1 MGSSDGGL
9 RSRDPMLHELSSAPL
24 VTWGNAWLAGR
35 AGLDDAVSAVERR
48 TGPHVIGTV
57 ADSGL
62 HFESGAPLR
71 SALARLRSLGLAAFR
86 LSLPAP
92 GDPLGLVGTAELNKA
107 AIDAGEAVLVELADQ
122 QVGLVPSEDLR
133 GSSYAGVAWTPY
145 RAADK
150 IPEPVPLAE
159 AEQQLTIAM
168 RECTSLFGQVDDIAA
183 WGPEVTRALED
194 LRDAGRQP
202 TEGLAPAHPQ
212 RAHRLAAQADRLA
225 VVVRLACKD
234 KGRGLSTSQMSARV
248 EALRILD
255 RAVRRARVA
264 SYGAT
269 ADG

>member
-1 MGSSDGGL
+1 MDSSTEGH

-24 VTWGNAWLAGR
+24 VTWGNAWLCGQ
-35 AGLDDAVSAVERR
+35 AGLDDAVGAVERR
-48 TGPHVIGTV
+48 TGPHVIGV

-62 HFESGAPLR
+62 PFESGAPLR
-71 SALARLRSLGLAAFR
+71 SALARLRALGLVAFR
-86 LSLPAP
+86 LSLPIP

-107 AIDAGEAVLVELADQ
+107 AIDAREAVLLEMTDQ
-122 QVGLVPSEDLR
+122 HVGFVPAEDRR

-145 RAADK
+145 RAADRT
-150 IPEPVPLAE
+150 PEPVPLAD
-159 AEQQLTIAM
+159 AEHQLTTAM
-168 RECTSLFGQVDDIAA
+168 RECANLFDQVDDIAG
-183 WGPEVTRALED
+183 WNPEITHALEN

-225 VVVRLACKD
+225 VVVRLASED
-234 KGRGLSTSQMSARV
+234 NDRGLATSQMSARM

-264 SYGAT
+264 SYGAVSG
-269 ADG
+269 D